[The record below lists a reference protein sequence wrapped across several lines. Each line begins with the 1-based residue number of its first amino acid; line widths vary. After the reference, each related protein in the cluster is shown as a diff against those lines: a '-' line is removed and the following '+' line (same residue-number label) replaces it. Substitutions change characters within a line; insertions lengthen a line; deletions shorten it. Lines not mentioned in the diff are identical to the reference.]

1 MEQKTLQR
9 LKIERTYKNL
19 IRPLRKQEYA
29 RLEASMISEGCKD
42 PILIWN
48 GTIIDG
54 HNRYEICHKY
64 GIPFATQEMDFGC
77 KEEAIVWVC
86 RTQLKRRNIT
96 EEARKFLIGM
106 QFECEKIVNKQNRK
120 GRNQYS
126 VNAEPEDTEE
136 GSTVSNRY
144 GFQTGHRSAT
154 RIAEENHVSYGTV
167 EKYAYYTRAL
177 EMIGSKEPALVP
189 KILSG
194 RYKISH
200 SYILDMA
207 KMSADELREINA
219 RMSKKSSPYIQY
231 SQSRNV
237 LKQPET
243 PKFSEAGQASSIKD
257 MPAFD
262 PDASSTEL
270 ALTIPHWVS
279 SIQRTQKH
287 TDFSI
292 ITDKAR
298 EKLIEAL
305 SRLEESAFELLIIL
319 QED

>member
-1 MEQKTLQR
+1 MEEKALKK
-9 LKIERTYKNL
+9 LKIDRTYKNL
-19 IRPLRKQEYA
+19 IRPIRKQEYA
-29 RLEASMISEGCKD
+29 RLEASIISDGCREPLKV
-42 PILIWN
+42 WN
-48 GTIIDG
+48 GVIIDG

-64 GIPFATQEMDFGC
+64 GIPFATEDMEFEC
-77 KEEAIVWVC
+77 KEEAIIWIC

-106 QFECEKIVNKQNRK
+106 QFECEKIVNKQTRK

-126 VNAEPEDTEE
+126 VNTEPEETEE

-144 GFQTGHRSAT
+144 GYQSGHRSAT

-177 EMIGSKEPALVP
+177 EAIGAKEPSLVP

-207 KMSADELREINA
+207 KMSAEELREINI

-243 PKFSEAGQASSIKD
+243 PQFSEEGKANSIKD

-262 PDASSTEL
+262 PDASITEL
-270 ALTIPHWVS
+270 SLTIPHWVS
-279 SIQRTQKH
+279 SIKRTQKH

-298 EKLIEAL
+298 QKLVEAL
-305 SRLEESAFELLIIL
+305 SSLEESAFELLIIL
-319 QED
+319 QEE